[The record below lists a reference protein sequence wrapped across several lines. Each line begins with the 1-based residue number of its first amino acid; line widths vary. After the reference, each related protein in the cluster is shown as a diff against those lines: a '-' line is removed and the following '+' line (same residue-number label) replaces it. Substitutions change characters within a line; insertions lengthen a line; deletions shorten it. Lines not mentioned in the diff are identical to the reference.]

1 MVVSGPNCEHSN
13 SAFMHR
19 TDLAELLD
27 GRNSSTAFALS
38 SGTIGAALASAL
50 AVPLPGPADGS
61 PSLHT
66 DHIPAIALSYG
77 VIARPTPP
85 PAVLLAH
92 ETAVGI
98 VDRLWNDW
106 GYESGPGSSRRKI
119 QVYTVNVPLK
129 EEYLEKNNR
138 KVCWTTMWRN
148 SYGQLFKST
157 TA

>member
-1 MVVSGPNCEHSN
+1 M
-13 SAFMHR
+13 A
-19 TDLAELLD
+19 DLPD

-50 AVPLPGPADGS
+50 AVPLPGPAEGTS
-61 PSLHT
+61 SLHT

-85 PAVLLAH
+85 PTVALAH

-98 VDRLWNDW
+98 VNRLWNDW
-106 GYESGPGSSRRKI
+106 GYEGGTGGSKRKI
-119 QVYTVNVPLK
+119 QLYTVNVPLK
-129 EEYLEKNNR
+129 EEYLEKSNR

-148 SYGQLFKST
+148 SYGQLFKQT
-157 TA
+157 DK